1 MATSTLMNCPTQSF
15 SVSSSFWAVSFWL
28 ICVTSFEEFA
38 SLERI
43 CIYLSVCIVFI
54 CKCATRKFSRSKSS
68 GQPLFLSIKFN
79 FVVCALMLDKNHKK
93 LCLKLSSLLRSAA
106 GKIHC
111 GRARLSCH
119 DLPEVVRL
127 INNHRLLDRFPA
139 VSGRCTVFY
148 SCAEAGTALKIHL
161 QRSL

>member
-1 MATSTLMNCPTQSF
+1 MCHKKILLQVRA
-15 SVSSSFWAVSFWL
+15 
-28 ICVTSFEEFA
+28 
-38 SLERI
+38 
-43 CIYLSVCIVFI
+43 
-54 CKCATRKFSRSKSS
+54 RSKSS

-148 SCAEAGTALKIHL
+148 SCARGWHGAENTPTAEPVTAKVPLSRACDSFTFARAELQLAGSASCLTTRHAVC
-161 QRSL
+161 